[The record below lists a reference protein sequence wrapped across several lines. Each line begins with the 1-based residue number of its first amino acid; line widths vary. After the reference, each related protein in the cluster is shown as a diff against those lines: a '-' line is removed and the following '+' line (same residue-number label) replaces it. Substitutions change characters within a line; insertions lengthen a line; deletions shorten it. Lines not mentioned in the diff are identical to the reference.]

1 MKIAGVQPEFVRR
14 LRHPLPDQP
23 GLEAR
28 HAAVAVNLGAAPRQD
43 VERAR
48 SATPIR
54 VPRGSAGRSPRS
66 FRAPPRPPDRE
77 AATGCGR
84 ATTGA
89 AAGLCRQAAS
99 GARHGGC
106 RGGVPSGLVGR
117 TVHGRAVVACSLVRN
132 RQTEKRPARSSA
144 VFGLHPARAG
154 QHAAVDHDRL
164 ARDVGRGLRAQQ
176 QHDAYE
182 LLGEGKPARG
192 NEVAEPRRTVL
203 VVP

>member
-1 MKIAGVQPEFVRR
+1 MESVQRLMQLDQIGEVPRRPRPSSAIEVRAVRRPGDRRQDDRAAAQMDVAIRIGGMQPEPARQIERR
-14 LRHPLPDQP
+14 
-23 GLEAR
+23 
-28 HAAVAVNLGAAPRQD
+28 
-43 VERAR
+43 
-48 SATPIR
+48 
-54 VPRGSAGRSPRS
+54 
-66 FRAPPRPPDRE
+66 
-77 AATGCGR
+77 ATGCGR

-89 AAGLCRQAAS
+89 AAAPCRQAVS

-132 RQTEKRPARSSA
+132 RQTEKQPARSSA